1 MAKAR
6 SLVGLD
12 VHATKVVAAVLDA
25 DTGELQFFGMS
36 PDIGRVAG
44 FCAGLP
50 GPVRVAYEAGPTGY
64 GLARELA
71 RRRVGCVVAAPSKI
85 PRGSGERVKTDRRDA
100 ELLARLLLAGKLH
113 SVRVPGREE
122 EALRDLIRA
131 REAVR
136 VDLMRCRHRLSKLLL
151 RHGIRFEDGDA
162 WSTRHRQWLST
173 ITLAQPAAQTTLL
186 DARGAVDA
194 LVHRR
199 EQLERE
205 IIALLPGSPWSVQSS
220 RLRCMRGLDTLSA
233 VGLCAEVGD
242 FASFRKPAQ
251 LMSYIGLVPSEHT
264 TGQQRRLGSITKTGS
279 THARRLLVEAAWHYR
294 KRPRIGT
301 TLTERQAGQPPEA
314 IAIAWSAQR
323 RLHRTW
329 TRLEQRNKRRTLIA
343 VAAARELAGF
353 CWAICQIE

>member
-1 MAKAR
+1 LTA
-6 SLVGLD
+6 
-12 VHATKVVAAVLDA
+12 
-25 DTGELQFFGMS
+25 
-36 PDIGRVAG
+36 DIGRVAG

-50 GPVRVAYEAGPTGY
+50 GRVRAAYEAGPTGY

-71 RRRVGCVVAAPSKI
+71 RRGVQCVVAVPSKI

-113 SVRVPGREE
+113 PVRVPGREE

-162 WSTRHRQWLST
+162 WSTRRQQWLST
-173 ITLAQPAAQTTLL
+173 ITLAQPAAQATLV
-186 DARGAVDA
+186 DSRGAVDA

-199 EQLERE
+199 EALERE
-205 IIALLPGSPWSVQSS
+205 IIALLPGSRWSVQCS

-233 VGLCAEVGD
+233 VGLCAEIGD
-242 FASFRKPAQ
+242 FASFRKPTQ
-251 LMSYIGLVPSEHT
+251 LMSYVGLVPSET
-264 TGQQRRLGSITKTGS
+264 STGQQRRLGSITKTGS
-279 THARRLLVEAAWHYR
+279 THGRRLMVEAAWHYR

-301 TLTERQAGQPPEA
+301 TLTQRQASQPPEA

-329 TRLEQRNKRRTLIA
+329 TRLEQHNKRRTLIA
-343 VAAARELAGF
+343 VAVARELAGF

>member
-12 VHATKVVAAVLDA
+12 VHARKIVAAVLDA
-25 DTGELQFFGMS
+25 ETGQLHTFGM
-36 PDIGRVAG
+36 GGENTNAAA
-44 FCAGLP
+44 FCGGLP
-50 GPVRVAYEAGPTGY
+50 RPARVAYEAGPTGY

-71 RRRVGCVVAAPSKI
+71 KRGVECVVAAPSKI
-85 PRGSGERVKTDRRDA
+85 PRASGDRVKTDVRDA
-100 ELLARLLLAGKLH
+100 ELLVRLLLAGKLH
-113 SVRVPGREE
+113 AVRVPGREE

-162 WSTRHRQWLST
+162 WTTRHRQWLST
-173 ITLAQPAAQTTLL
+173 ITLAQPAAQATLL
-186 DARGAVDA
+186 DACGAVDA

-242 FASFRKPAQ
+242 FANFRKPAQ
-251 LMSYIGLVPSEHT
+251 LMSYVGLVPSET
-264 TGQQRRLGSITKTGS
+264 STGQQRRLGSITKTGS

-294 KRPRIGT
+294 KRPWIGT
-301 TLTERQAGQPPEA
+301 SLTERQ
-314 IAIAWSAQR
+314 
-323 RLHRTW
+323 
-329 TRLEQRNKRRTLIA
+329 
-343 VAAARELAGF
+343 
-353 CWAICQIE
+353 

>member
-6 SLVGLD
+6 TLVGLD
-12 VHATKVVAAVLDA
+12 VHATKVVAAVLDVE
-25 DTGELQFFGMS
+25 TGELAFFSMTA
-36 PDIGRVAG
+36 DIARVAG

-50 GPVRVAYEAGPTGY
+50 GPVRAAYEAGPTGY

-71 RRRVGCVVAAPSKI
+71 RREVGCVVAAPSKI

-113 SVRVPGREE
+113 PVRVPGREE

-151 RHGIRFEDGDA
+151 RHGIRFEDGGA
-162 WSTRHRQWLST
+162 WTTRHQQWLST
-173 ITLAQPAAQTTLL
+173 ITLAQPAAQATLL

-205 IIALLPGSPWSVQSS
+205 IIALVPGSPWSVQSS

-251 LMSYIGLVPSEHT
+251 LMSYVGLVPSERAAASSAGSGRSPRPAPRT
-264 TGQQRRLGSITKTGS
+264 RAGCWSRL
-279 THARRLLVEAAWHYR
+279 
-294 KRPRIGT
+294 PGT
-301 TLTERQAGQPPEA
+301 TANARGSVPRSPNDKLASHPRRSRSPGPRSAACTAPGHD
-314 IAIAWSAQR
+314 WSNA
-323 RLHRTW
+323 T
-329 TRLEQRNKRRTLIA
+329 N
-343 VAAARELAGF
+343 AAP
-353 CWAICQIE
+353 